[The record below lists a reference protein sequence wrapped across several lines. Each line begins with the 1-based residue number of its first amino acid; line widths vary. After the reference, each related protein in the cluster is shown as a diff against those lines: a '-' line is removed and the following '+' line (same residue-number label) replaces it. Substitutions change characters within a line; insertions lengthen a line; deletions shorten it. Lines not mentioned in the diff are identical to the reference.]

1 MHLRRI
7 FDPNRRSKP
16 MRAACFMSGSGT
28 NVVKILE
35 NQLQKGNG
43 CPYKIV
49 LIFTDVFDPSNQ
61 KCRAQSISAEHQVAY
76 EYNDIAEFYTLH
88 GRESKKDL
96 SLRPQYDQ
104 LTLEMIEKYDLDLI
118 ALCGYMSIVT
128 RPLLERY
135 EDRIVNVHPADLSVR
150 EGDRRKYT
158 GLNAVRDAILAG
170 EKKLHSSTHIV
181 REKVDYGEIL
191 MRSPPVDVI
200 LPSGVTLQ
208 DLHKPEN
215 AALTKQI
222 AAEHQARLKEKGDWL
237 IYPKTLEMLGEG
249 RYAVDGRGNIYV
261 DNVLM
266 PNGLRL

>member
-16 MRAACFMSGSGT
+16 MRAACFISGSGT

-150 EGDRRKYT
+150 EGDGRKYT

-215 AALTKQI
+215 AALTRRISAK
-222 AAEHQARLKEKGDWL
+222 HQTKLKEKGDWV
-237 IYPKTLEMLGEG
+237 IYPKTLEILGEG
-249 RYAVDGRGNIYV
+249 RYTVNGRGNIYV

-266 PNGLRL
+266 PNGFRL

>member
-1 MHLRRI
+1 MQPRRI
-7 FDPNRRSKP
+7 FDPNRRPKP
-16 MRAACFMSGSGT
+16 MRVACFMSGSGT

-35 NQLQKGNG
+35 NQLQKGNS
-43 CPYKIV
+43 CPYKVV

-61 KCRAQSISAEHQVAY
+61 KCRAQSISAQHEVAY
-76 EYNDIAEFYTLH
+76 ERNDITEFYRRH

-96 SLRPQYDQ
+96 SLRPEYDR

-128 RPLLERY
+128 RPLLERF

-170 EKKLHSSTHIV
+170 EKKLYSTTHIV

-191 MRSPPVDVI
+191 MRSSPIDVT

-215 AALTKQI
+215 AALIKRI
-222 AAEHQARLKEKGDWL
+222 AAGHQARLKEKGDWV

-249 RYAVDGRGNIYV
+249 RYAVDGQGNVYV
-261 DNVLM
+261 DGTLM